1 MLKSEL
7 LEIIATFING
17 MQGSEAE
24 ENLYN
29 LRCYHYILGSRESR
43 ETGNRT
49 RLSLKQTSKYK

>member
-17 MQGSEAE
+17 MQGSETE

-29 LRCYHYILGSRESR
+29 LRCYHYSLGSGESKV
-43 ETGNRT
+43 TGNRT

>member
-29 LRCYHYILGSRESR
+29 LRCYHYSLGSGESKV
-43 ETGNRT
+43 TG
-49 RLSLKQTSKYK
+49 LGCH

>member
-29 LRCYHYILGSRESR
+29 LLCYHYILGSRESR
-43 ETGNRT
+43 VTGPGCH
-49 RLSLKQTSKYK
+49 